1 MAGTDGST
9 SGTVNVDPDP
19 CNTLRATPSGLLVPR
34 PEVAGASAGTAV
46 GEGRSVD
53 VDVTPPA
60 DAGEC
65 PETWTVGA
73 RLSPE
78 FGQAPSSGNLSLVD
92 TVDGAWLPV
101 PGAQVQLPEPG
112 TYEVAYAAAGELS
125 LWSQAQVGISVL
137 VRLFNVTDGTP
148 VPRGQG
154 LIVSAARQ
162 TTGATFGSATKAVF
176 ITVTSPTTIRLEGA
190 RMAGR
195 AAAGSF
201 TGIFANW
208 TDVWWKKVAD

>member
-9 SGTVNVDPDP
+9 SGTVNLDPDP
-19 CNTLRATPSGLLVPR
+19 CNTLRTTPSGLLAPR

-53 VDVTPPA
+53 VDITPPA

-73 RLSPE
+73 RLTPQ
-78 FGQAPSSGNLSLVD
+78 FGQAPSSGNLDLAD
-92 TVDGAWLPV
+92 TADGAWLPV

-112 TYEVAYAAAGELS
+112 TYEVAYAAAGELN
-125 LWSQAQVGISVL
+125 LWSQAQVGVGVL
-137 VRLFNVTDGTP
+137 ARLFNVTDGVP
-148 VPRGQG
+148 VPRAEGFIAFG
-154 LIVSAARQ
+154 ARQ
-162 TTGATFGSATKAVF
+162 TTGATYGSATKAAF
-176 ITVTSPTTIRLEGA
+176 ITVTSPTTIRLEGT
-190 RMAGR
+190 RTAGR